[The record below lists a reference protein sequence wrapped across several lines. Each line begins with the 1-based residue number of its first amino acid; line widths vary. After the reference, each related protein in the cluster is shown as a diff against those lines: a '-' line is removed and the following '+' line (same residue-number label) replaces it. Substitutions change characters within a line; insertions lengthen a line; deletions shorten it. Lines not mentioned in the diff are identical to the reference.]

1 MANADYPELLQ
12 KATVN
17 IRNPAEVELW
27 THTLNI
33 YTAQLV
39 RAVAEV
45 GDASEAVLA
54 YLRSQGAIRRND

>member
-1 MANADYPELLQ
+1 MAEPDYSELLQ
-12 KATVN
+12 KPTVN

-33 YTAQLV
+33 YTPQLV

-45 GDASEAVLA
+45 GDSSQAVLA
-54 YLRSQGAIRRND
+54 HLRAQGLGRRED